1 MSTVAE
7 IENAIRALSP
17 KEREH
22 LADDLPSILP
32 ELNGDAKWQ
41 RIANDARPRPALSA
55 LGDEIAAQLK
65 NNPAVFS
72 ELREADFDKEP

>member
-17 KEREH
+17 VEREH
-22 LADDLPSILP
+22 LAEDLPSILP
-32 ELNGDAKWQ
+32 ELNGDLKWQ
-41 RIANDARPRPALSA
+41 RIANDSRPRPALSA
-55 LGDEIAAQLK
+55 LGDEIAAQFK

-72 ELREADFDKEP
+72 ELRDADFDKKS

>member
-7 IENAIRALSP
+7 IEAAIRALPS
-17 KEREH
+17 KERER

-41 RIANDARPRPALSA
+41 RIINDTRPRPALTA

-65 NNPAVFS
+65 ANPAAFS
-72 ELREADFDKEP
+72 EIHDADFDRQK

>member
-7 IENAIRALSP
+7 IEAAIRALPP
-17 KEREH
+17 KDREK

-41 RIANDARPRPALSA
+41 RINNGARPRPALTA
-55 LGDEIAAQLK
+55 LGDEIAVQLK
-65 NNPAVFS
+65 ANPAAFS
-72 ELREADFDKEP
+72 EMREADFDQPK